1 MIALPHW
8 WCIAMI
14 VLNGRHE
21 DIESSLHFLELYLL
35 RKKMSFKQCI
45 QMYWH
50 LIYIDFEYRRNRCIV
65 LPALRLVRTYPRCSL
80 RLEISRVLLQ
90 VTRD

>member
-21 DIESSLHFLELYLL
+21 DIESSLHFLEPYLL
-35 RKKMSFKQCI
+35 RKKMSFK
-45 QMYWH
+45 
-50 LIYIDFEYRRNRCIV
+50 E
-65 LPALRLVRTYPRCSL
+65 
-80 RLEISRVLLQ
+80 
-90 VTRD
+90 

>member
-1 MIALPHW
+1 MYTN
-8 WCIAMI
+8 
-14 VLNGRHE
+14 VLA
-21 DIESSLHFLELYLL
+21 
-35 RKKMSFKQCI
+35 
-45 QMYWH
+45 
-50 LIYIDFEYRRNRCIV
+50 IYIDFEYRRNRCIV

>member
-21 DIESSLHFLELYLL
+21 DIESSLHFLEPNLL

-50 LIYIDFEYRRNRCIV
+50 LHLYRF
-65 LPALRLVRTYPRCSL
+65 
-80 RLEISRVLLQ
+80 
-90 VTRD
+90 